1 MSILKIAFQLIGSLA
16 LLLYGMKMLSEGIQK
31 GTSDS
36 LHRFF
41 KLMTN
46 NRLAAL
52 LTGALITAVIQSSS
66 AATVM
71 TVSFVNGGLMTL
83 QQSIGVIFGANIGTT
98 VTAWIVAIFG
108 FKFNIA
114 AIAVPVFGIGYILR
128 CFKKLRKESAGEALM
143 GFGMLFIGLGLLSKS
158 IPEFNPQNIA
168 FLSTLPKGSILSIC
182 IGVFSGLVL
191 TVIIHSSSAATAIIL
206 TMCHKGL
213 LQWEFAAAMILGSNI
228 GTTIDTVLASIGAR
242 INARRAALV
251 HVLFNVS
258 GSILAIAFFRPLLF
272 LVDFV
277 TPGSVESALTA
288 HIAMLHTLFNTINAL
303 LFLPFTKR
311 IAILTEKLI
320 KPKPGDIPE
329 DYKLEFIEV
338 GNSVGARNSAE
349 YHIMQVEKEISDMI
363 SIAVDMFSRIQN
375 GFENRT
381 EHFITEHFDFIKKRE
396 EYADRMQEQL
406 SAYLHKCMELPLSGR
421 QRNNINAM
429 LHIVDEI
436 ENITDDCYS
445 TAIHLKRSI
454 EKRMKFDPQDMDR
467 LHPYTNLVK
476 QVLTFVNE
484 NINKP
489 LSRDGF
495 KAAQDLED
503 RIDMFRKNLKKVARK
518 RLEEGAD
525 VKTELLYIDM
535 VRDIEKIGDRAYSI
549 SEALSKTK

>member
-1 MSILKIAFQLIGSLA
+1 MHILKTAFQLIGSLA

-31 GTSDS
+31 GTGDS

-46 NRLAAL
+46 NRFAAL
-52 LTGALITAVIQSSS
+52 LTGAFITAVIQSSS

-83 QQSIGVIFGANIGTT
+83 QQSVGVIFGANIGTT

-114 AIAVPVFGIGYILR
+114 AIAVPVFGIGYVLR
-128 CFKKLRKESAGEALM
+128 YFKKIRKESAGEALM
-143 GFGMLFIGLGLLSKS
+143 GFGMLFIGLGLLANGFPALNVQS
-158 IPEFNPQNIA
+158 IA
-168 FLSTLPKGSILSIC
+168 FLSKLPEGSILSIF
-182 IGVFSGLVL
+182 IGVFSGLAL

-206 TMCHKGL
+206 TMCHKRL
-213 LQWEFAAAMILGSNI
+213 LPWEFAAAMILGSNI
-228 GTTIDTVLASIGAR
+228 GTTIDTVLASIGTR

-272 LVDFV
+272 AVDFV

-303 LFLPFTKR
+303 LFLPFTKQ
-311 IAILTEKLI
+311 IAALTEKI
-320 KPKPGDIPE
+320 ITPKLGDIPE
-329 DYKLEFIEV
+329 DYKLDFIEA
-338 GNSVGARNSAE
+338 GNAVGARNSAE

-381 EHFITEHFDFIKKRE
+381 EHFITEHLDFIKKRE
-396 EYADRMQEQL
+396 EYADQMQEQL
-406 SAYLHKCMELPLSGR
+406 SAYLHKCMELPLSAR

-454 EKRMKFDPQDMDR
+454 EKRMKFDQKDMAR
-467 LHPYTNLVK
+467 LHPYTDLVE
-476 QVLTFVNE
+476 QLLTFVNE
-484 NINKP
+484 NINRP
-489 LSRDGF
+489 LSPAGF
-495 KAAQDLED
+495 KSAQKLED

-535 VRDIEKIGDRAYSI
+535 VRGIEKIGDRAYSI